1 MRKWLQSLMTAVLGG
16 AVALAGYYFLA
27 KRTSVLASDPFVHQA
42 SWKGQPVNTLAT
54 GIDFRNAADKARA
67 SVVLIQGQASDQ
79 LVNEKRKQQNDN
91 NPMNQFFRNFMDD
104 DMGSLFSFPFGG
116 FNIPPG
122 TGSGVIISP
131 DGYIVTNNHVV
142 DDYDIIDVTLF
153 NDKKYKAQVIG
164 KDPSTDLAVIRID
177 AQNLPVA
184 MIGNSDEAQVGDW
197 VLAIGNPYD
206 KLRSTVT
213 AGIISAKG
221 RDIDILQGDDNG
233 RTIEEF
239 IQTDAAVNPGNSGG
253 ALVDA
258 EGNLIGINT
267 AIYSQTGSYVG
278 YSFAIPSNLMQ
289 KVAAGLIKNGNVARV
304 SLGVSMYE
312 VNDEI
317 AQELSLGVKS
327 GLLVEQVED
336 RSSAQ
341 YAGILPND
349 VIVEVEGQKMKSFDD
364 LKGFLD
370 KAKSGDVIN
379 VKVWREGEVKS
390 LDVRLKA
397 KF

>member
-1 MRKWLQSLMTAVLGG
+1 MTAVLGG

-312 VNDEI
+312 VNEEI
-317 AQELSLGVKS
+317 AHELSLGVKS

>member
-1 MRKWLQSLMTAVLGG
+1 MTAVLGG

-153 NDKKYKAQVIG
+153 NDKKYNAQVIG

-349 VIVEVEGQKMKSFDD
+349 VIVEVEGQKMKSFED

>member
-1 MRKWLQSLMTAVLGG
+1 MTAVLGG

-349 VIVEVEGQKMKSFDD
+349 VIVEVEGQKMKSFED

>member
-1 MRKWLQSLMTAVLGG
+1 MTAVLGG

-153 NDKKYKAQVIG
+153 NDKKYNAQVIG

>member
-27 KRTSVLASDPFVHQA
+27 KKTSVLASDPFVHQA

-312 VNDEI
+312 VNEEI

-349 VIVEVEGQKMKSFDD
+349 VIVEVEGQKMKSFED

>member
-1 MRKWLQSLMTAVLGG
+1 MKKWLQSLITAMLGG
-16 AVALAGYYFLA
+16 AIALAGYHFLA
-27 KRTSVLASDPFVHQA
+27 EKSQPNAKDPLAQAA
-42 SWKGQPVNTLAT
+42 SWHGSPNQAYVPA
-54 GIDFRNAADKARA
+54 IDFRSAADKARA

-79 LVNEKRKQQNDN
+79 LVNEKRKQQYDN

-153 NDKKYKAQVIG
+153 NDKKYQAQVIG
-164 KDPSTDLAVIRID
+164 KDPSTDLAVIKID

-184 MIGNSDEAQVGDW
+184 MMGNSDEAQVGDW

-221 RDIDILQGDDNG
+221 RDIDILQGDENG

-258 EGNLIGINT
+258 DGNLIGINT

-278 YSFAIPSNLMQ
+278 YSFAIPVNLMQ

-304 SLGVSMYE
+304 NLGVSMYE

-327 GLLVEQVED
+327 GLLIESVED

-364 LKGFLD
+364 LKGLLD
-370 KAKSGDVIN
+370 KAKPGDVIT
-379 VKVWREGEVKS
+379 VKVWRGGELKTM
-390 LDVRLKA
+390 DVRLKA

>member
-213 AGIISAKG
+213 DGIISAKG

-312 VNDEI
+312 VNEEI

>member
-1 MRKWLQSLMTAVLGG
+1 MMTAVLGG

-27 KRTSVLASDPFVHQA
+27 KKTSVLASDPFVHQA

-153 NDKKYKAQVIG
+153 NDKKYNAQVIG

>member
-1 MRKWLQSLMTAVLGG
+1 MTAVLGG

-27 KRTSVLASDPFVHQA
+27 KKTSVLASDPFVHQA

>member
-1 MRKWLQSLMTAVLGG
+1 MTAVLGG
-16 AVALAGYYFLA
+16 AVALAGYHFLA
-27 KRTSVLASDPFVHQA
+27 GGSTAALTDPMAHQA
-42 SWKGQPVNTLAT
+42 SWKGKPVNTIMP
-54 GIDFRNAADKARA
+54 GIDFRTAADKARA

-79 LVNEKRKQQNDN
+79 LVNEKRKQQNGN

-184 MIGNSDEAQVGDW
+184 MVGNSDEAQVGDW

-221 RDIDILQGDDNG
+221 RDIDILQGDENG

-317 AQELSLGVKS
+317 AQELSLGVSS

>member
-1 MRKWLQSLMTAVLGG
+1 MTAVLGG

-153 NDKKYKAQVIG
+153 NDKKYNAQVIG

-312 VNDEI
+312 VNEEI

-349 VIVEVEGQKMKSFDD
+349 VIVEVEGQKMKSFED

>member
-1 MRKWLQSLMTAVLGG
+1 MTAVLGG

-27 KRTSVLASDPFVHQA
+27 KKTSVLASDPFVHQA

-153 NDKKYKAQVIG
+153 NDKKYNAQVIG

-349 VIVEVEGQKMKSFDD
+349 VIVEVEGQKMKSFED

>member
-1 MRKWLQSLMTAVLGG
+1 MTAVLGG

-27 KRTSVLASDPFVHQA
+27 KKTSVLASDPFVHQA

-153 NDKKYKAQVIG
+153 NDKKYNAQVIG

>member
-1 MRKWLQSLMTAVLGG
+1 MTAVLGG

-153 NDKKYKAQVIG
+153 NDKKYNAQVIG

-312 VNDEI
+312 VNEEI

>member
-1 MRKWLQSLMTAVLGG
+1 MTAVLGG

-27 KRTSVLASDPFVHQA
+27 KKTSVLASDPFVHQA

-312 VNDEI
+312 VNEEI

-349 VIVEVEGQKMKSFDD
+349 VIVEVEGQKMKSFED

>member
-1 MRKWLQSLMTAVLGG
+1 MTAVLGG
-16 AVALAGYYFLA
+16 AVALAGYHFLA
-27 KRTSVLASDPFVHQA
+27 EESTAALTDPMAHQA
-42 SWKGQPVNTLAT
+42 SWKGKPVNTIMP
-54 GIDFRNAADKARA
+54 GIDFRTAADKARA

-184 MIGNSDEAQVGDW
+184 MVGNSDEAQVGDW

-221 RDIDILQGDDNG
+221 RDIDILQGDENG

-258 EGNLIGINT
+258 DGNLIGINT

-317 AQELSLGVKS
+317 AQELSLGVSS

>member
-153 NDKKYKAQVIG
+153 NDKKYNAQVIG

>member
-1 MRKWLQSLMTAVLGG
+1 MTAVLGG

-312 VNDEI
+312 VNEEI

-349 VIVEVEGQKMKSFDD
+349 VIVEVEGQKMKSFED

>member
-1 MRKWLQSLMTAVLGG
+1 MTAVLGG

>member
-312 VNDEI
+312 VNEEI

-349 VIVEVEGQKMKSFDD
+349 VIVEVEGQKMKSFED

>member
-1 MRKWLQSLMTAVLGG
+1 
-16 AVALAGYYFLA
+16 
-27 KRTSVLASDPFVHQA
+27 
-42 SWKGQPVNTLAT
+42 
-54 GIDFRNAADKARA
+54 
-67 SVVLIQGQASDQ
+67 
-79 LVNEKRKQQNDN
+79 
-91 NPMNQFFRNFMDD
+91 NFMDD

-153 NDKKYKAQVIG
+153 NDKKYQAQVIG
-164 KDPSTDLAVIRID
+164 KDPSTDLAVIKID

-184 MIGNSDEAQVGDW
+184 MMGNSDEAQVGDW

-221 RDIDILQGDDNG
+221 RDIDILQGDENG

-258 EGNLIGINT
+258 DGNLIGINT

-278 YSFAIPSNLMQ
+278 YSFAIPVNLMQ

-304 SLGVSMYE
+304 NLGVSMYE

-327 GLLVEQVED
+327 GLLIESVED

-364 LKGFLD
+364 LKGLLD
-370 KAKSGDVIN
+370 KAKPGDVIT
-379 VKVWREGEVKS
+379 VKVWRGGELKTM
-390 LDVRLKA
+390 DVRLKA

>member
-221 RDIDILQGDDNG
+221 RDIDILQGDGNG

>member
-1 MRKWLQSLMTAVLGG
+1 MTAVLGG

-27 KRTSVLASDPFVHQA
+27 KKTSVLASDPFVHQA

-153 NDKKYKAQVIG
+153 NDKKYNAQVIG

-312 VNDEI
+312 VNEEI

>member
-1 MRKWLQSLMTAVLGG
+1 MTAVLGG

-312 VNDEI
+312 VNEEI

>member
-1 MRKWLQSLMTAVLGG
+1 MTAVLGG

-27 KRTSVLASDPFVHQA
+27 KKTSVLASDPFVHQA

-349 VIVEVEGQKMKSFDD
+349 VIVEVEGQKMKSFED

>member
-1 MRKWLQSLMTAVLGG
+1 MTAVLGG

-27 KRTSVLASDPFVHQA
+27 KKTSVLASDPFVHQA

-312 VNDEI
+312 VNEEI

>member
-1 MRKWLQSLMTAVLGG
+1 MTAVLGG

-213 AGIISAKG
+213 DGIISAKG

-312 VNDEI
+312 VNEEI

>member
-1 MRKWLQSLMTAVLGG
+1 MTAVLGG

-27 KRTSVLASDPFVHQA
+27 KKTSVLASDPFVHQA

-289 KVAAGLIKNGNVARV
+289 KVAAGLIKNGNVSRV

-312 VNDEI
+312 VNEEI
-317 AQELSLGVKS
+317 AHELSLGVKS